1 MSFQSDPVDWN
12 THCRWFA
19 KRLSEGVPFY
29 MASRNG
35 EPCGYV
41 RFQNRD
47 SGPWRPGVPDVVV
60 SLAVHPQYRQ
70 QGIATAM
77 LLAACRTVLEETGVQ
92 RIHALV
98 KADNQASLA
107 TFRKCRFYE
116 TGTTAFLDMPAA
128 CFVYPGYEE

>member
-41 RFQNRD
+41 RFQNRGSD
-47 SGPWRPGVPDVVV
+47 HWRQDAHDAIVT
-60 SLAVHPQYRQ
+60 LAVHPGFRQ
-70 QGIATAM
+70 QGIAATM
-77 LLAACRTVLEETGVQ
+77 LRAACRDVLETTSIRRV
-92 RIHALV
+92 HALV
-98 KADNQASLA
+98 KTCNQASLA
-107 TFRKCRFYE
+107 TFRKCRFHAN
-116 TGTTAFLDMPAA
+116 GTTTHGGIPVV
-128 CFVYPGYEE
+128 CSVYPD